1 MKNITYINAGAGS
14 GKTYR
19 LTEEMVERV
28 TQGHCTPSQ
37 IIASTFTIDAA
48 ADLKKNAREKFLQN
62 NLFTEAA
69 ELDSAAIG
77 TVHSI
82 GLQYIKKYW
91 YKLGLTASVETITDD
106 VKMSYLNRTLSRVVT
121 DADMAAFR
129 EFTET
134 FCIKKTAST
143 KLNYDFWKV
152 LVQDLVEKADAFGIS
167 NLNDSEKKSI
177 ELAEVLL
184 APNGCFSFMKERTL
198 SEDILRN
205 MYYDCIH
212 RIFDIA
218 RKWNVLFNRFKE
230 EHGLIE
236 FNDMETKFIQLLN
249 DPEVRDEISR
259 SVKYVFVDEF
269 QDSNPKQ
276 IMIFDLLSD
285 LVERSFWVGDPK
297 QAIYSFRG
305 CDTVLVQALTDRIV
319 EESKNPTSGMAYET
333 LKESHRSVKP
343 LVDTTSEVFTKVFG
357 NLDPEMVKL
366 TAHRKESMPG
376 NAPALW
382 HWEQKKKATTG
393 RAAKED
399 LFKSIALQIRNIVD
413 GEGEIKQVIDKNSG
427 QARPVK
433 YSDIAV
439 LARRNE
445 DVDSI
450 TAELNAKDIP
460 VVCENIV
467 DCNCKELRLVR
478 LLLNYMID
486 DSPLLRAEIAH
497 LLFGK
502 ETSEVIENKQQVLAL
517 ADFAKLDDLKDRL
530 KTLPV
535 ADIVKTLV
543 IELDLINQCHK
554 WGVAAQRERTLQ
566 AVIEDAR
573 AFDETAETMGEASSI
588 EHYLDHL
595 DREGV
600 TVNEGFFQE
609 GVRVMTYH
617 GSKGLQWHIV
627 IMCSLDDDMLNE
639 KKMKKRFALGVNY
652 VRKTQPNAQQLYS
665 DYYLTC
671 LPTFLASSNS
681 NLPQE
686 MLLDIGRLDT
696 YTQYAERQRYES
708 RRILYVGV
716 TRARDYLITTS
727 LEGKKMAW
735 LTDAGIEPV
744 RNATDKDQAIWGTG
758 KDISKSR
765 FVKVADDGN
774 YESLP
779 EPAQYSCRNGV
790 TAPQPSEEKRLSPS
804 KMVNPALTAKVKPK
818 IIYPIKDTT
827 PRPIHVGSGDEY
839 DIMGTCI
846 HNIFAVYN
854 PSDNTMCGKA
864 QRIIEAYGMEK
875 MLPDVDGILLSIE
888 GLYAFLEQA
897 YGNAVKVEHE
907 VPFQHDKAGQVVVG
921 EMDLLWYTAPNECVL
936 IDFKN
941 YPGIMSN
948 VMDNT
953 KEEYVGKYAAQ
964 LNAYEEALVVSGVKV
979 KEKLI
984 YYSVLGKLVSLS

>member
-1 MKNITYINAGAGS
+1 M
-14 GKTYR
+14 
-19 LTEEMVERV
+19 
-28 TQGHCTPSQ
+28 
-37 IIASTFTIDAA
+37 
-48 ADLKKNAREKFLQN
+48 
-62 NLFTEAA
+62 
-69 ELDSAAIG
+69 
-77 TVHSI
+77 
-82 GLQYIKKYW
+82 QYIKKYW

-106 VKMSYLNRTLSRVVT
+106 VKMSYLNRTLSKVVT
-121 DADMAAFR
+121 DADIAAFR
-129 EFTET
+129 EYTEA
-134 FCIKKTAST
+134 FGLKKPTST
-143 KLNYDFWKV
+143 KYNYEFWKA

-167 NLNDSEKKSI
+167 NLNDSEDKSI
-177 ELAEVLL
+177 ELAKVLL
-184 APNGCFSFMKERTL
+184 EPNGRFSFMKELTL
-198 SEDILRN
+198 SEDKLRN

-218 RKWNVLFNRFKE
+218 RNWNVLFNRFKE

-236 FNDMETKFIQLLN
+236 FNDMESKFIQLLN

-297 QAIYSFRG
+297 QAIYGFRG

-319 EESKNPTSGMAYET
+319 EDSKNPASGMAYET

-343 LVDTTSEVFTKVFG
+343 LVDTTSEVFKNVFSE
-357 NLDPEMVKL
+357 LDPEMVEL
-366 TAHRKESMPG
+366 TAHRPESLPD

-382 HWEQKKKATTG
+382 HWEQLSRVNPETG
-393 RAAKED
+393 RTSVNKGE
-399 LFKSIALQIRNIVD
+399 LFKSIALQIRDIID
-413 GEGEIKQVIDKNSG
+413 KKGEIKQVIDKETK
-427 QARPVK
+427 QAREVK

-445 DVDSI
+445 DVNSI

-486 DSPLLRAEIAH
+486 DSPLLKAEIAH

-502 ETSEVIENKQQVLAL
+502 KTTEVIEDKQQVLAL
-517 ADFAKLDDLKDRL
+517 ADFAKLDNLKNRL

-535 ADIVKTLV
+535 ADIVKSLV
-543 IELDLINQCHK
+543 IELDLINQCHQ
-554 WGVAAQRERTLQ
+554 WGMAAQRERTLQ

-600 TVNEGFFQE
+600 TVKEGFFKE
-609 GVRVMTYH
+609 GVHVLTYH
-617 GSKGLQWHIV
+617 RSKGLQWNIV
-627 IMCSLDDDMLNE
+627 IMCSLNDDMLNE

-652 VRKTQPNAQQLYS
+652 IRVNLPNAQQLYS

-671 LPTFLASSNS
+671 LPTFLATSAS
-681 NLPQE
+681 NLPKE
-686 MLLDIGRLDT
+686 MLSDIEGLQT
-696 YTQYAERQRYES
+696 YAQYSDRQHYES

-727 LEGKKMAW
+727 LEGKPMTW
-735 LTDAGIEPV
+735 LTDSGINPV
-744 RNATDKDQAIWGTG
+744 RTEADKDQAIWGIG
-758 KDISKSR
+758 KNISKSR
-765 FVKVADDGN
+765 LVMVADDGS

-779 EPAQYSCRNGV
+779 EPGQYSCRNK
-790 TAPQPSEEKRLSPS
+790 TTTPQPLEEKHLSPS
-804 KMVNPALTAKVKPK
+804 KMVDLALTAKVKPE
-818 IIYPIKDTT
+818 IIYPITNT
-827 PRPIHVGSGDEY
+827 EPHPIHVGSGDEY

-846 HNIFAVYN
+846 HNIFAIYIPN
-854 PSDNTMCGKA
+854 DNTMRDKT
-864 QRIIEAYGMEK
+864 QRIIKAYGMEK
-875 MLPDVDGILLSIE
+875 MLPDVDGILQSIKS
-888 GLYAFLEQA
+888 LYAFLEQT
-897 YGNAVKVEHE
+897 YGQAVKIEHE
-907 VPFQHDKAGQVVVG
+907 VPFRHELAGQVVVG

-953 KEEYVGKYAAQ
+953 SDKYVGHYAAQ

-984 YYSVLGKLVSLS
+984 YYSVLGYLVLLG